1 MTYLY
6 NDGTLPIF
14 QSTLIHTP
22 TYLPPPPNE
31 VHYVTIKH
39 IRIDFLII
47 SDDFLGNKK
56 KLRMYFG
63 ALGIKSILL
72 WGS

>member
-22 TYLPPPPNE
+22 TYLPPPNE

-56 KLRMYFG
+56 KTPNVLRSFG
-63 ALGIKSILL
+63 H
-72 WGS
+72 